1 MQPTEPELGP
11 EGPKGLGERIAG
23 HLGQTSSGEEAMGV
37 E

>member
-11 EGPKGLGERIAG
+11 EGPKGHGERTAG
-23 HLGQTSSGEEAMGV
+23 CLGQTSSGEEAVRV